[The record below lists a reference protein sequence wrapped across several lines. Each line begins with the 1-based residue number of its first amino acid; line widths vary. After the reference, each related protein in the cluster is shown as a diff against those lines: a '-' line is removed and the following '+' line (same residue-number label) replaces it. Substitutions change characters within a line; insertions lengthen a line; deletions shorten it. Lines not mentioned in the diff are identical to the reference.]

1 MEDLKTTDP
10 DMHSTASEPALC
22 QKATTTSGTCRK
34 RRSDTEIDD
43 LPALKAKALCL
54 IAINYLQ
61 TTPPQSRDAHN
72 EFKEYLKEMEIV
84 FTGASV
90 GSLVIKVECHSPQ
103 SLEKLW
109 KDYSNGRLEKVVQ
122 DCFVTEKI
130 LKELNLTMHAEHFL
144 KRMHTEVSNK
154 RVTWSFCKSFL
165 LDCEVKCFLSNIQHH
180 QVRRERS

>member
-22 QKATTTSGTCRK
+22 QKATTASGTCRK

-61 TTPPQSRDAHN
+61 TTPPQCRDEHN

-109 KDYSNGRLEKVVQ
+109 KDYSNGCLEKVVQ

-130 LKELNLTMHAEHFL
+130 LKELNLTEL
-144 KRMHTEVSNK
+144 KLKTTMDEGEYNACRALFKKDAH
-154 RVTWSFCKSFL
+154 RG
-165 LDCEVKCFLSNIQHH
+165 
-180 QVRRERS
+180 